1 MEPFWKGAFGVP
13 QPVQHPLRKSIG
25 TVRFVPISEMTPR
38 DWRWLDFDNTRTVA
52 QNRIARM
59 IMAGSLRGFFQVMIT
74 EKAAKNE
81 YFWPAT
87 DTMVDEFVDTD
98 DPTFFMH
105 EPETLTENQASEA
118 LTSLRTGMGFLSFAE
133 VMGIVGILT
142 MLSVSNNQELQAIRE
157 DYLQEME
164 REDVEILLSAIMMWE
179 MSLEEA
185 EAVLDDLPE
194 SDEADVVRDWINDKV
209 AEIQAARAAV
219 QPIAAGRGLTGD

>member
-1 MEPFWKGAFGVP
+1 MESFWKGALAP
-13 QPVQHPLRKSIG
+13 MQKSIG
-25 TVRFVPISEMTPR
+25 TVRFVPITEMTPR
-38 DWRWLDFDNTRTVA
+38 DWRWLDFDNTRTIA

-59 IMAGSLRGFFQVMIT
+59 IMAGSLRGFFQVMIA

-87 DTMVDEFVDTD
+87 QPMVDEFVDTD
-98 DPTFFMH
+98 DPTFFVNRS
-105 EPETLTENQASEA
+105 ETLTESQASEA
-118 LTSLRTGMGFLSFAE
+118 LASLRSGMGFLSFAE

-142 MLSVSNNQELQAIRE
+142 ALSTSNNEELQNIHE

-164 REDVEILLSAIMMWE
+164 QEDIEIMLSAIMMWE
-179 MSLEEA
+179 MSLEEV

-209 AEIQAARAAV
+209 AEITAARAAL
-219 QPIAAGRGLTGD
+219 QPIAAGRGLTDG